1 MMGYE
6 AHLNISQ
13 KVFVYRFLCT
23 TVVEWTHDN
32 KNVFVYVKCFYV
44 TVGLRAIKPK

>member
-23 TVVEWTHDN
+23 TVVKWTHDN